1 MNGSGGVVPTMGDEQ
16 RHFFRHEFRPAFLA
30 GDPLEVGDESGYVAA
45 MLVDLARRWPEDES
59 APESIRRLAKTY
71 EGRGGLV
78 FSRFVI
84 ADTHFLEGDFQ
95 AGYDA
100 VGDRKPLRWALS
112 LGRALGHPRLSA
124 LTVFWWS
131 ENHITS
137 KGLAGFEPILDSL
150 QRDLDEFHAAR
161 GVSAVVDFWQRLIDA
176 ESVEEVAT
184 AIEDEVIE
192 RFSGP
197 EVRMLLED
205 VRKSP
210 GIGEAPAAFEGYPDA
225 ATTIDWPAPW
235 VQHGSGTALVF
246 AKVRQMMRAAE
257 NEYRANSGLPLV
269 GQGWVSEM
277 VLFRELKSAFPGE
290 RVVHQGRPLW
300 LGAQS
305 VDIFFPDKG
314 VGVEYQGAQHVKP
327 VEYFGGADAFERQQ
341 ERDFR
346 KRGLFNE
353 NGCTLIE
360 VHPGY
365 NLGTVIRQ
373 VSLAISAHDARTA
386 DAPS

>member
-1 MNGSGGVVPTMGDEQ
+1 MGDKQ
-16 RHFFRHEFRPAFLA
+16 RRFFQREFRPAFLA
-30 GDPLEVGDESGYVAA
+30 GDPLNVGDESGYVAA
-45 MLVDLARRWPEDES
+45 MLVDLARRWPEDQS
-59 APESIRRLAKTY
+59 APGTIRRLAKTY

-78 FSRFVI
+78 FPKFVI
-84 ADTHFLEGDFQ
+84 ADTYFLEGDFQ

-100 VGDRKPLRWALS
+100 VDDRKPLSWALT
-112 LGRALGHPRLSA
+112 LGRVLGHPRLSA
-124 LTVFWWS
+124 LTVFRWS

-137 KGLAGFEPILDSL
+137 KGLAGFEKILDSL
-150 QRDLDEFHAAR
+150 QRDLDEFHTVR

-176 ESVEEVAT
+176 ESVEEAAT
-184 AIEDEVIE
+184 AVEDEVVE

-205 VRKSP
+205 VRKSR
-210 GIGEAPAAFEGYPDA
+210 GIVEAPVAFQGYPDA
-225 ATTIDWPAPW
+225 AMPIDWPAPW

-257 NEYRANSGLPLV
+257 NEYRATSGLPLV

-277 VLFRELKSAFPGE
+277 VLFRELESAFPDE
-290 RVVHQGRPLW
+290 RVVHQGRPHW
-300 LGAQS
+300 IGAQS

-327 VEYFGGADAFERQQ
+327 VEYFGGAAAFERQQ

-346 KRGLFNE
+346 KRALFNE

-365 NLGTVIRQ
+365 NLGGVIRQ
-373 VSLAISAHDARTA
+373 VSLAISAHDAGTA
-386 DAPS
+386 DALS